1 MSHYSIPIFKATQLY
16 YRHEL
21 ASAAM
26 NLEGLPRRAPV
37 LTVSTNWEHAMQ
49 LGLIG
54 LGGIGNRRARR
65 VSKHVHTPELVEYRQ
80 QVMAFL

>member
-1 MSHYSIPIFKATQLY
+1 MSHYSTLIFKETQLY
-16 YRHEL
+16 YRHDL

-37 LTVSTNWEHAMQ
+37 STLSTNWEHAMQ

-54 LGGIGNRRARR
+54 LGGIGDSRARR
-65 VSKHVHTPELVEYRQ
+65 VLKHVHILELVEYRQ
-80 QVMAFL
+80 QAMAFL